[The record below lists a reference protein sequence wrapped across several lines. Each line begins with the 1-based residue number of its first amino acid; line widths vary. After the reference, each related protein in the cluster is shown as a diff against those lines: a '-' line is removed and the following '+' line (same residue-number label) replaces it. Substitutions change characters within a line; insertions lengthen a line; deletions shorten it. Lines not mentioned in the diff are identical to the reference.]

1 MRDSGMEA
9 ENRQT
14 VVLTID
20 EFEELLTMVKTA
32 VRLLEKRKRGR
43 VDG

>member
-1 MRDSGMEA
+1 MEA

-20 EFEELLTMVKTA
+20 EFEELLTMVKAA